1 MASGCE
7 RLLAKS
13 GADNHY
19 DALLALPTLEG
30 LRLEAARSIVSSG
43 VSAGADMLRMP
54 ANVLRLR
61 EAGVATYDIL
71 EPSWCA
77 PVNRAARGGE
87 RPSTQHAAQISHS
100 EQFLL

>member
-1 MASGCE
+1 MG
-7 RLLAKS
+7 

-30 LRLEAARSIVSSG
+30 LRLEAARFIVSSG
-43 VSAGADMLRMP
+43 KSAGADMLRMP

-71 EPSWCA
+71 EPSWYSETLT
-77 PVNRAARGGE
+77 NRSIFEITLLPWPRRRE
-87 RPSTQHAAQISHS
+87 RHSHG
-100 EQFLL
+100 QGIIGVQTL